1 MSIKYAAV
9 SKITKNSLND
19 QKIFHHGHENNSD
32 DLRPI

>member
-1 MSIKYAAV
+1 MLQFQIF
-9 SKITKNSLND
+9 TKNSLND